1 MIDKKRLTYLLE
13 TLWANREMP
22 VHELF
27 CELLDIKLQQGKDVL
42 VNDCTPTNFPIVQGQ
57 AKAYSELLAL
67 LRKQPAKI
75 PAEATHGRISSNP
88 SPYTL
93 V

>member
-1 MIDKKRLTYLLE
+1 MIDKARAAYILN

-27 CELLDIKLQQGKDVL
+27 CELLELKLQQGKDEL
-42 VNDCTPTNFPIVQGQ
+42 VSNCTPANFPIVQGQ
-57 AKAYSELLAL
+57 AKAYLELLTL
-67 LRKQPAKI
+67 LRKQPVKI
-75 PAEATHGRISSNP
+75 PEEATHGRISSNP

-93 V
+93 I